1 MKSLF
6 HKIIAIVLLVVVTTT
21 QVLFAADVSNFVIQ
35 VSPNPMKP

>member
-1 MKSLF
+1 MKPLF
-6 HKIIAIVLLVVVTTT
+6 HKIIVTILLVVFGTT